1 MYTIFKGVVRR
12 EEFRLLLILL
22 FLNDLF
28 NLENSL
34 FKLEETFIDTIDLF
48 LGMQF

>member
-22 FLNDLF
+22 LPDDLF
-28 NLENSL
+28 SLENSL